1 MTAPQF
7 LRELAGLGVRMG
19 VVGDRLKVRAAR
31 GVLTE
36 EVKAQ
41 LLELKPHLLE
51 LLAEPRAYRR
61 APRDQWCGRC
71 IELEA
76 RGVAVLGCS
85 ECDVR
90 IEEKESSTG

>member
-1 MTAPQF
+1 MTAPEV
-7 LRELAGLGVRMG
+7 LRELDSLGVRLDIRGDKVHYVAPKG
-19 VVGDRLKVRAAR
+19 VMTPERKERLR
-31 GVLTE
+31 E
-36 EVKAQ
+36 I
-41 LLELKPHLLE
+41 KPHLLA
-51 LLAEPRAYRR
+51 LLGEPPAYRR
-61 APRDQWCGRC
+61 APRGQWCGRC